1 MRERVRKKKS
11 RKPGRSRNLFAQV
24 GTCKDGV
31 SLMSG
36 LIGHC
41 PYVCDCP
48 REASPWSQTNTP
60 VPGDRKALR
69 GSRWKVK
76 ETRSPATTS
85 HKLWG
90 STYVTAVWATE
101 QLLHHLYPSVTTQKW
116 MMQLT
121 PGRNTQ
127 KMQSWIC
134 LSSGSTLKANH
145 HTPFRENNTQL
156 KDRFQEFPHILKP
169 RDVSVLSRK

>member
-1 MRERVRKKKS
+1 MRERVRKKKKS
-11 RKPGRSRNLFAQV
+11 RKPGRSRNLYAQV

-31 SLMSG
+31 SLTSG

-69 GSRWKVK
+69 GSRWKVR
-76 ETRSPATTS
+76 ETRSPATAS

-90 STYVTAVWATE
+90 STSVTAVWATE
-101 QLLHHLYPSVTTQKW
+101 QLLHHLCPSAITQKCEKDDAAHS
-116 MMQLT
+116 
-121 PGRNTQ
+121 RQ
-127 KMQSWIC
+127 KHTEDIILDLLD
-134 LSSGSTLKANH
+134 LSKRTESQPSHLFEKMTLNWKIGSKNFL
-145 HTPFRENNTQL
+145 
-156 KDRFQEFPHILKP
+156 I
-169 RDVSVLSRK
+169 S